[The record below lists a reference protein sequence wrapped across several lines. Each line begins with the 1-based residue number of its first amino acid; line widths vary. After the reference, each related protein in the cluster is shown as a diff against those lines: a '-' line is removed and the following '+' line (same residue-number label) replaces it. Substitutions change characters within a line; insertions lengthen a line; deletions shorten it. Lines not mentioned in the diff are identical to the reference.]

1 MTNVKVKT
9 IGAIFNDQPIGS
21 TVELTKAEAEHYAAL
36 GYVEILAGT
45 QTATKS
51 ESAPKVE
58 TKQPAKKSAPKTKD
72 K

>member
-21 TVELTKAEAEHYAAL
+21 TVELTKAEAEHYSAL

-45 QTATKS
+45 STATKS
-51 ESAPKVE
+51 ESAPKAE
-58 TKQPAKKSAPKTKD
+58 TKQPARKSAPKTKD